1 MLKDYDNI
9 LVAVDGSENGK
20 KAFHKACRIAKEVD
34 ARLVVAHVVD
44 YLTFATIEHYNQAI
58 LSEVEKFGKK
68 LLEEHQEEA
77 KQAGVEQV
85 TTVLEFGSPRQKIP
99 KEIAKKYDID
109 LILTGATGLNA
120 VERVMLGSVSEA
132 ITRTAPCDVLIVRS
146 E

>member
-1 MLKDYDNI
+1 MVPKM
-9 LVAVDGSENGK
+9 GRK
-20 KAFHKACRIAKEVD
+20 PFHKACRIAKEVD

-44 YLTFATIEHYNQAI
+44 YRTFATIEHYNQAI

-109 LILTGATGLNA
+109 LILT
-120 VERVMLGSVSEA
+120 VQ
-132 ITRTAPCDVLIVRS
+132 PD
-146 E
+146 

>member
-1 MLKDYDNI
+1 M
-9 LVAVDGSENGK
+9 
-20 KAFHKACRIAKEVD
+20 
-34 ARLVVAHVVD
+34 
-44 YLTFATIEHYNQAI
+44 
-58 LSEVEKFGKK
+58 
-68 LLEEHQEEA
+68 LEEHQEEA